1 MVTKE
6 IKALTGIRG
15 LLALRVVFD
24 HYFEYDIMKKMEKWQ
39 FPLKDFIVC
48 MIERGY
54 FTVDFFFLLSSF
66 VLCLVYEKK
75 FKSGLNLSLY
85 KSFMFKRIVRIYP
98 FYLFNLLLFSALLLP
113 KLTLHKFVVNLFFIQ
128 SLYDIKHIVNAATWS
143 LSVEFIMYL
152 IFPFMLIFL
161 SKLKLW
167 KTITIVLLVTAGIYI
182 TSQYFDALSIE
193 KINKIKLIPF
203 KNNLGDSFGI
213 FAVLRGVSGFLLG
226 ILTYQLYKNKAFL
239 QKVQRFATPILIIT
253 FWAFFVKW
261 TVLITPYLLALN
273 ILILCGENWYAKF
286 NETKLVYTF
295 GLLSFSIY
303 LNHLLVRYSFT
314 KFLYETAL
322 KYEQRMWLFSI
333 ETVCTLML
341 SYFTYRLFEI
351 PVNGF
356 FRKKLQNWEGSLAQ
370 NKLNN
375 SDFSPIDKHI
385 AKVEKEIAD

>member
-1 MVTKE
+1 MATKE

-24 HYFEYDIMKKMEKWQ
+24 HYFEYDLLKKMEKWQ
-39 FPLKDFIVC
+39 FPLKDFVVC

-75 FKSGLNLSLY
+75 FKYGLDISLY
-85 KSFMFKRIVRIYP
+85 KNFMLKRIVRIYP
-98 FYLFNLLLFSALLLP
+98 FYLLNILLFSALLLP
-113 KLTLHKFVVNLFFIQ
+113 KLTLHKFIVNLFFIQ
-128 SLYDIKHIVNAATWS
+128 SLYDIKHIINAATWS

-152 IFPFMLIFL
+152 IFPFLLVFF
-161 SKLKLW
+161 SRQKLW
-167 KTITIVLLVTAGIYI
+167 KTIIIVLIMTAGIYI
-182 TSQYFDALSIE
+182 TSQYFDSLSIE
-193 KINKIKLIPF
+193 TINKIKRIPF
-203 KNNLGDSFGI
+203 KNNLGDSFGVN
-213 FAVLRGVSGFLLG
+213 AVLRGVSGFMLG
-226 ILTYQLYKNKAFL
+226 ILTYQLYKNKTFL
-239 QKVQRFATPILIIT
+239 QKIQQFATPILVVT
-253 FWAFFVKW
+253 FLAFFVKW
-261 TVLITPYLLALN
+261 TVLFTPYLLALN
-273 ILILCGENWYAKF
+273 ILILCGDNWYAKI
-286 NETKLVYTF
+286 NETKIVYTF

-333 ETVCTLML
+333 ETICTLMF

-356 FRKKLQNWEGSLAQ
+356 FRKKLQTWENGSAKR
-370 NKLNN
+370 KLNN
-375 SDFSPIDKHI
+375 ADLSAMDKHI
-385 AKVEKEIAD
+385 AKVEKEKVD